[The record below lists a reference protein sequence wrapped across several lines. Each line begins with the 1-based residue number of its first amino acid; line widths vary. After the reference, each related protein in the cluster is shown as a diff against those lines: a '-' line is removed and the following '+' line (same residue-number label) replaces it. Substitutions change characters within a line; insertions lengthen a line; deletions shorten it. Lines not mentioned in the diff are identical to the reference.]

1 MIFRKKR
8 KKKKQ
13 LDPSKLLFS
22 FPSNSRYAESFRTLR
37 TNLFFSGM
45 DKEIRSILVT
55 SALEREGKT
64 NTVINLGHAIA
75 QTDRRV
81 LLIDCDLRRPSLSHL
96 VAKTHAQGV
105 CELMVDVFGIHLT
118 QGSLEDYTV
127 GDLILLARLQKRTAR
142 LDLENDATRAA
153 MVFEKGR
160 LTDMVWKNRPDAGS
174 LATALVRENR
184 ITKEQ
189 AGRALSHQKKTGQR
203 LDHVLQTMGLV
214 SRKDLSRALSVQA
227 IDTIEQVSAMTQGTF
242 AFSQPSEEPGKSAA
256 AAPVDMEKLFDEFN
270 TGETT
275 YKYCQAAIEKAIAPT
290 EEDNLF
296 ILPAGAVPANP
307 AETVGSGRMAF
318 LIDYLKTRFDF
329 VIIDSPPVTPASDA
343 LVLAPRVDGTLFV
356 IKSGHSDRKIV
367 QDAVDQFQA
376 ANQPILGM
384 VLNQVNM
391 KKEGYYRYY
400 QKYYNS
406 YYGR

>member
-1 MIFRKKR
+1 LIFHKKT
-8 KKKKQ
+8 KKKKE

-75 QTDRRV
+75 RTDRRV
-81 LLIDCDLRRPSLSHL
+81 LLIDCDLRRPSLSNL
-96 VAKTHAQGV
+96 VPKPHDRGV
-105 CELMVDVFGIHLT
+105 CELMVEVFGIHLT
-118 QGSLEDYTV
+118 RGSLADYTV
-127 GDLILLARLQKRTAR
+127 GDLILLARLQKRTAL
-142 LDLENDATRAA
+142 LDLENDTTRAA
-153 MVFEKGR
+153 LVFEKGR
-160 LTDMVWKNRPDAGS
+160 LTDMVWTNRPDDAN
-174 LATALVRENR
+174 LADALVRDNR
-184 ITKEQ
+184 ITRQQ
-189 AGRALSHQKKTGQR
+189 AERAVSHQKKTGQR
-203 LDHVLQTMGLV
+203 LDHVLQTLGLV
-214 SRKDLSRALSVQA
+214 SRKELSRALSEQA
-227 IDTIEQVSAMTQGTF
+227 IDTIEQVSAMTDGTF
-242 AFSQPSEEPGKSAA
+242 AFSQPSEEPGKSAS
-256 AAPVDMEKLFDEFN
+256 AAPVDLETLFDEFN
-270 TGETT
+270 TGDIT
-275 YKYCQAAIEKAIAPT
+275 YKYCQAAIESAVAPT

-296 ILPAGAVPANP
+296 VLPAGAVPANP

-318 LIDYLKTRFDF
+318 LIDYLKNRFDF
-329 VIIDSPPVTPASDA
+329 IIIDTPPVTPASDA

-356 IKSGHSDRKIV
+356 IKSGHTNRKVI
-367 QDAVDQFQA
+367 QDAVDQFQS

-400 QKYYNS
+400 QKYYAS